1 METLKVF
8 NKKKEDI
15 FKMLSNLLSTLK
27 EGKELGVDIEPE
39 YITKIEKSID
49 ENENKKLKVVLIG
62 GFSEGKTSIAAALLE
77 D

>member
-27 EGKELGVDIEPE
+27 EGKELGVD
-39 YITKIEKSID
+39 
-49 ENENKKLKVVLIG
+49 
-62 GFSEGKTSIAAALLE
+62 
-77 D
+77 